1 MSEFTSEEL
10 EYSGLYYE
18 SDSSGSGGGGQHGV
32 LVVKYNSNNIIYDD
46 IPTLTTY
53 EVDAIISARARLIQ
67 DGAHPAVDIKSMDPI
82 EIAMEELKEH
92 KVPLILMR
100 RYPNGVVDKISL
112 FETDYILPRNI
123 C

>member
-1 MSEFTSEEL
+1 MSEFPSEEL

-18 SDSSGSGGGGQHGV
+18 SDSGGSQHGV
-32 LVVKYNSNNIIYDD
+32 LVMKYNSNNIIYDD
-46 IPTLTTY
+46 IPTLTPY
-53 EVDAIISARARLIQ
+53 EVDAIISARARQIQ
-67 DGAHPAVDIKSMDPI
+67 DGAHPAVDVKSIDPI
-82 EIAMEELKEH
+82 KIAMNELKEH

-100 RYPNGVVDKISL
+100 RYPNGVVEEISL